1 MTDNTRCVRCG
12 SARRRGVLHE
22 QGARVHCRR
31 VPGAAASPSSGRRG
45 PGNLALSVTANG
57 GNPSLALALREDE
70 ASVLS
75 HALLAL
81 LCVGALAPGEALA
94 WACRDFKARHAPH
107 KTRLPQLVG
116 DV

>member
-1 MTDNTRCVRCG
+1 M
-12 SARRRGVLHE
+12 
-22 QGARVHCRR
+22 
-31 VPGAAASPSSGRRG
+31 AA
-45 PGNLALSVTANG
+45 ND